1 MRRLQ
6 IMYAQHE
13 AEFDAE
19 RAMHLAQL
27 GDPTAL
33 TPTQQL
39 LKEREERS
47 AEKAEFEAERTALRT
62 ALRAA
67 QQANAVSASSR

>member
-1 MRRLQ
+1 MARLQ
-6 IMYAQHE
+6 SMYAQHE
-13 AEFDAE
+13 AEFDEE
-19 RAMHLAQL
+19 RSMAMAQL
-27 GDPTAL
+27 GDPTAP

-47 AEKAEFEAERTALRT
+47 AEKAGFEAERAALRA

-67 QQANAVSASSR
+67 QQSSAVSPPR